1 MASGVPVICSN
12 AASLPEVGGEA
23 VLYVDPEQTEE
34 VREALAQLIVD
45 DVKCAHLA
53 ALGLA
58 RAQQFSWA
66 RAAEQTIEAYAQI
79 AAAS

>member
-1 MASGVPVICSN
+1 VPVICSN

-45 DVKCAHLA
+45 DVQCAHLA
-53 ALGLA
+53 TLGLA
-58 RAQQFSWA
+58 RAQLFSWE
-66 RAAEQTIEAYAQI
+66 RAAEQTIEAYKQI
-79 AAAS
+79 AGR